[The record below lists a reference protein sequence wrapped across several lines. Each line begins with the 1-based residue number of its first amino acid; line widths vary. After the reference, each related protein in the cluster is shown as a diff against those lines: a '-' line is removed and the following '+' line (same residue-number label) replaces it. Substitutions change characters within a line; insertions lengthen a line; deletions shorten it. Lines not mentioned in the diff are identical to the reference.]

1 MRFQSARSRDQRIPQ
16 RDRELRGG
24 DERVALAT
32 RGGVPMSSR
41 IPRVVVTSLAAAILA
56 LSVTQ
61 VAFGAAAVTTT
72 WQAKVGASGANG
84 TASLA
89 TVTPSV
95 GSIGLKLVKF
105 KASSTLPVTLY
116 KGTCSSVGPVLFR
129 LSSITTT
136 KTGAASRTSTLTAA
150 QVKLILGATAGTGKI
165 AIRVGSGTATK
176 CGAFAKHTVLG
187 PQAVVQ
193 AFYKYYLVDSA
204 YPDLVGRPDVA
215 PSFIQWLKTWTQDV
229 NPIVCAQGGPDSV
242 QAGAAAVSS
251 SSASV
256 TTTEVWN
263 GIASP
268 TGSGP
273 KVTLALAPTGWQI
286 SAIDCGF
293 PPLP

>member
-1 MRFQSARSRDQRIPQ
+1 
-16 RDRELRGG
+16 
-24 DERVALAT
+24 
-32 RGGVPMSSR
+32 MSSR

-84 TASLA
+84 TASVA
-89 TVTPSV
+89 TVTPSA

-116 KGTCSSVGPVLFR
+116 KGTCASVGPVLFR
-129 LSSITTT
+129 LSSITMT

-176 CGAFAKHTVLG
+176 CGAFAKRTVLG

-193 AFYKYYLVDSA
+193 AFYDWYLA
-204 YPDLVGRPDVA
+204 TPGAFFQAEAGRPDLTPAFVR
-215 PSFIQWLKTWTQDV
+215 WLKNFYANSPQVGGYD
-229 NPIVCAQGGPDSV
+229 PFLCAQASPDSV
-242 QAGAAAVSS
+242 RAGTAAISGLTATV
-251 SSASV
+251 AA
-256 TTTEVWN
+256 TQVWN
-263 GIASP
+263 GIVGP
-268 TGSGP
+268 PGSGP
-273 KVTLALAPTGWQI
+273 KVSLVLAPAGWQI
-286 SAIDCGF
+286 SALGPCF
-293 PPLP
+293 